1 LHIFPTFA
9 AGGAQARFV
18 TLANAFG
25 RDFSHQIIALDGD
38 TSYADRF
45 ESDVDVQFLKVVLPK
60 RTSWGKICGIR
71 EVLKQQNPDLL
82 ITSNWGTIDW
92 ALGNWSRS
100 KHIHMEDGFGSAEQD
115 RQIYRRVLTRR
126 IALRKAQLMLPSRVL
141 WTLAH
146 KTWRLPRG
154 HLNYIPNGIDHQ
166 RFRPAVVSSE
176 QVPIIGCVAA
186 LRPEK
191 NIVRLLRALACLKET
206 HKFRLVIAGEGP
218 ERDGLEGVA
227 RSLALNVEFLG
238 NVPDPAPLY
247 RRFTIFSLAS
257 DTEQMPLSVLE
268 AMSSALPIAATRVGD
283 IHSMVAEE
291 NQEFLTS
298 RDEVALAR
306 SIGGLLDDPARA
318 RQIGCANR
326 KRVDVE
332 YGQEMMVQRWRVMID
347 GCLSS

>member
-1 LHIFPTFA
+1 
-9 AGGAQARFV
+9 
-18 TLANAFG
+18 LANTFG
-25 RDFSHQIIALDGD
+25 PDFSHQIIALDGD
-38 TSYADRF
+38 TSYADRLQR
-45 ESDVDVQFLKVVLPK
+45 DVDVKFLKVRLPK
-60 RTSWGKICGIR
+60 RTSWAKICKIR
-71 EVLKQQNPDLL
+71 EVLRQLNPDLL
-82 ITSNWGTIDW
+82 ITSNWGTVDW
-92 ALGNWSRS
+92 ALGNCWSRF

-126 IALRKAQLMLPSRVL
+126 LALRRAQVVLPSRVL

-146 KTWRLPRG
+146 KTWRLPRE

-166 RFRPAVVSSE
+166 RFRPTAFSSE

-191 NIVRLLRALACLKET
+191 NIARLLRAAACLKET

-218 ERDGLEGVA
+218 ERDRLEGLA

-238 NVPDPAPLY
+238 NVADPAPVY
-247 RRFTIFSLAS
+247 RRFAIFSLAS

-268 AMSSALPIAATRVGD
+268 AMASALPIAATCVGD

-298 RDEVALAR
+298 RDEIALAK
-306 SIGGLLDDPARA
+306 SIGSLLDDPARA
-318 RQIGCANR
+318 HRIGWANR
-326 KRVDVE
+326 RRVDVE
-332 YGQEMMVQRWRVMID
+332 YGQELMVQRWRVMID